1 MLDPGPGN
9 SRGTACENHRM
20 SEAPPGP
27 QDPAPE
33 PPESA
38 EPAGG
43 TERPM
48 QADHSPER
56 LALLTEDL
64 GSAPPERPGA
74 GRLLAAAASGLLVIA
89 LLVWGLP
96 WATGASWGEI
106 VASLAAL
113 PWWSVPAML
122 VLGAGALLLEA
133 MTVRAAVP
141 GSRPSPVLQGHIASQ
156 GAALALPGGSV
167 LGLGLLAW
175 VLRRS
180 GIALPVV
187 LTGILAA
194 SLVEMAITS
203 VLVPLLGAGS
213 YLLGSALTPA
223 GTLASG
229 WLWAAAVAAAGAVIA
244 LVLSAVLLRRGVLTA
259 LLAQADGMLPAGASA
274 EILHQRE
281 ALVGMLRR
289 RLPALALPTLAART
303 LQLAALWLAIEA
315 VGAEVP
321 ALFVLA
327 VFALG
332 RVLALVPLTPGGAG
346 ISETVS
352 GAALVGLGV
361 GSADA
366 AAAMLLLLVAMLVV
380 PLLAGAVAVPAALTR
395 TPARR

>member
-1 MLDPGPGN
+1 M
-9 SRGTACENHRM
+9 
-20 SEAPPGP
+20 
-27 QDPAPE
+27 
-33 PPESA
+33 
-38 EPAGG
+38 
-43 TERPM
+43 
-48 QADHSPER
+48 
-56 LALLTEDL
+56 LTEDL
-64 GSAPPERPGA
+64 GAAPPERPGA

-96 WATGASWGEI
+96 WATGASWSEI
-106 VASLAAL
+106 VASLGAL
-113 PWWSVPAML
+113 PWWSVPAMI

-141 GSRPSPVLQGHIASQ
+141 GSRPSPVLQGHAASQ

-303 LQLAALWLAIEA
+303 LQLAALWLAIES